1 MPSLQQLA
9 KRGEVVSRLLA
20 SVGVALFTVTALA
33 QWVVPDDIYL
43 TVLFSLAVALVT
55 WSRDPKLLWSIA
67 ILGVINAQLDL
78 LLLTHVSNGADWMD
92 LVISRGIAVLAVL
105 AMAGIGHMRIMAERT
120 SRSRSEQIETQNAE
134 LAAINSELTRR
145 EEKILRQNEELQSQT
160 EELERQRE
168 TLRITNDDLA
178 QWERILEQLLMLSR
192 SLMANLAR
200 DEMLASICEALVALT
215 EGCPAAIMEKK
226 ESELLVSSHKG
237 FGADGPERDA
247 IPFASSFASMVI
259 SEGQTAYI
267 EDLDLRPELM
277 LVHPAEGPRFRSV
290 LAAPLRIQGCSV
302 GAIAV
307 YSHRPRVWTEMQIAM
322 IESLAAQ
329 ASISLQTAEMVAA
342 VQRERKRFAAAF
354 RTVPFGMLVCDDAD
368 CRSVRPNPAAAAML
382 GVATDEN
389 IAPTTPA
396 GARVFRSF
404 QSGGQPLPPADH
416 PLQRACRNQEVTGEE
431 LTLSAPGGGRL
442 ELLASAAPI
451 HGANGAVVGGVCALA
466 DVTAQKTLQREIDLR
481 RREAEEASTRKT
493 HFLAAVSHDIRT
505 PANAI
510 SLMAELI
517 RRYAADP
524 NMTGQI
530 AGLADDLQR
539 NTLSLIELIG
549 DVLDMARFDSGKSE
563 LVESEFA
570 LADLVEQELRQHL
583 PAAQKKGLELIADS
597 LPGTLWLR
605 TDRVKLARV
614 LGNLLGNAIKF
625 TTRGSVRVSVE
636 VEHGPDQA
644 VAIQVRDTG
653 CGVPPELLQYIFD
666 EFRQLHNPARDR
678 GQGAGLGLSICK
690 RLVEFLGGTIQV
702 ESQLNVGSVFKVLLP
717 ASIVIHNS
725 ADETAGNG
733 ALRAKLSGLLECR
746 LDSLRVLLVE
756 DHASTRNG
764 AAQILRGEGAAV
776 TEAADGAT
784 ALACL
789 MRDDFDV
796 LLLDMMLPD
805 LDGREVLRHVQDA
818 PPASL
823 QAIFALTGDV
833 TSQRKAE
840 IQASGAHALF
850 AKPIDVEQL
859 IEHLRDFVPDIETD
873 SVSQN

>member
-1 MPSLQQLA
+1 MPPLQQLT
-9 KRGEVVSRLLA
+9 REGEGLSRSLA
-20 SVGVALFTVTALA
+20 SVGVALFIVTAVA

-55 WSRDPKLLWSIA
+55 WSREPRLVWTVA
-67 ILGVINAQLDL
+67 ILGVINAKLDL
-78 LLLTHVSNGADWMD
+78 FLLTSTLDTTDWLD

-105 AMAGIGHMRIMAERT
+105 SMAGIGHLRIVAERT
-120 SRSRSEQIETQNAE
+120 ARLRSQQIEKQIAE
-134 LAAINSELTRR
+134 LAAINTELTLR
-145 EEKILRQNEELQSQT
+145 EERIIGQNDELQSQT
-160 EELERQRE
+160 DELERQSE
-168 TLRITNDDLA
+168 ALRITNEDLM
-178 QWERILEQLLMLSR
+178 QWEQILEQLLTLSR
-192 SLMANLAR
+192 AVMANLAR
-200 DEMLASICEALVALT
+200 DEMLARICEALAALT
-215 EGCPAAIMEKK
+215 EKSPAAILEMRGN
-226 ESELLVSSHKG
+226 ELVVSSHQG
-237 FGADGPERDA
+237 FGDQGPVRDF
-247 IPFASSFASMVI
+247 IPLASSFAYMVI
-259 SEGQTAYI
+259 STGQTAFI
-267 EDLDLRPELM
+267 EDLELRPELE
-277 LVHPAEGPRFRSV
+277 LVQPVGAPRFRSA
-290 LAAPLRIQGCSV
+290 LAAPLRIHGRIV

-307 YSHRPRVWTEMQIAM
+307 YSHCPRVWTEMQIAM

-342 VQRERKRFAAAF
+342 VQRERRRFAAAF

-389 IAPTTPA
+389 IAPSTPA

-404 QSGGQPLPPADH
+404 QSGGQPLQPADH

-431 LTLSAPGGGRL
+431 LTLSTPGGGRL

-451 HGANGAVVGGVCALA
+451 HDAKGAVVGGVCALV

-583 PAAQKKGLELIADS
+583 PAAQKKGLELIAES
-597 LPGTLWLR
+597 LPGSLWLR

-625 TTRGSVRVSVE
+625 TSRGSVRVSVE

-702 ESQLNVGSVFKVLLP
+702 ESQLHAGSTFTVLLP
-717 ASIVIHNS
+717 ASIVVHNS

-764 AAQILRGEGAAV
+764 AAQILRGEGATV
-776 TEAADGAT
+776 TEASDGAT

-840 IQASGAHALF
+840 IEASGAHALF

-873 SVSQN
+873 RVSQN